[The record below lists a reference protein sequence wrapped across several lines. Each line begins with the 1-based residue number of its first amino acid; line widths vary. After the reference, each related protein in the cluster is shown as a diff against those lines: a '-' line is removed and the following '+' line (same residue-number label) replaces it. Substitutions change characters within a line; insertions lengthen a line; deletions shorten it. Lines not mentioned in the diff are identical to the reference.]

1 MHIIVQFWDLGP
13 IEFLVLGKLIFHFP
27 VKSSIKTLFVVLE
40 IIENFVQ
47 MFEII
52 LLFDIKY
59 KILNKSDF
67 EWEYYSDDSDK
78 SCDLVMLLFL
88 IYVHPLYICRV

>member
-40 IIENFVQ
+40 IIDIFFQ

-52 LLFDIKY
+52 LFDIKY

-67 EWEYYSDDSDK
+67 E
-78 SCDLVMLLFL
+78 
-88 IYVHPLYICRV
+88 

>member
-1 MHIIVQFWDLGP
+1 MHIIVQFWDLGQ

-47 MFEII
+47 IFEII

-67 EWEYYSDDSDK
+67 E
-78 SCDLVMLLFL
+78 
-88 IYVHPLYICRV
+88 

>member
-1 MHIIVQFWDLGP
+1 MNINVQFWDLCP

-27 VKSSIKTLFVVLE
+27 LESSIKTLFVVVT

-52 LLFDIKY
+52 LLFEIKY

-67 EWEYYSDDSDK
+67 E
-78 SCDLVMLLFL
+78 
-88 IYVHPLYICRV
+88 